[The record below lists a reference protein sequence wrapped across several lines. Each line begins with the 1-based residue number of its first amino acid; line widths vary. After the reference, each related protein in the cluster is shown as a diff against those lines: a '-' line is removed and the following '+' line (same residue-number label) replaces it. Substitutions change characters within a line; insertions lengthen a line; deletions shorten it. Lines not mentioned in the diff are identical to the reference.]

1 MRYESSGASAG
12 ASATQ
17 PHPRTGPAAQRRIRV
32 AVAALVIP
40 LSLVAVACG
49 ARATPTPTVSAEAPT
64 IEPSATPGDTSLLKL
79 SGKGDKK
86 SENFSASGDSVDVKF
101 DYKCSPEGSFTLN
114 FFGAGVSPELP
125 DVITDEFGASRSDT
139 VNEPLNATTGPFH
152 VEVTTAPTCEWTV
165 TVLGSK

>member
-1 MRYESSGASAG
+1 
-12 ASATQ
+12 
-17 PHPRTGPAAQRRIRV
+17 
-32 AVAALVIP
+32 VIP
-40 LSLVAVACG
+40 LALVAVACG
-49 ARATPTPTVSAEAPT
+49 VRATPTPSDSTEAPT
-64 IEPSATPGDTSLLKL
+64 IEPSATPGDTSLLKM

-101 DYKCSPEGSFTLN
+101 DYKCSPDGSFTIN

-125 DVITDEFGASRSDT
+125 DVITDEFGTTRSDT

-152 VEVTTAPTCEWTV
+152 IEVTTPPTCEWNI